1 MTGRWDTICLLM
13 KIRFGMFAKAYFDRP
28 WMPLLVF
35 LCLLAASAALSLPRS
50 KIWAV
55 PANVLAVAALAAFL
69 GMPVAAT
76 RNWVRRQ
83 WKTGLLHLLAMPAAV
98 LAFAGAMLALMTYSM
113 MGPSD
118 DGFADAL
125 VIPPDLEV
133 ADPLGELEARPN
145 VAADSFQRALLDVLA
160 RPGGDDPTV
169 AASLPALAQLR
180 KNYPDLLTRYL
191 RCSSAWRVFKENG
204 GLFAT
209 RRWVVGDDR
218 QFTLHGYYT
227 RHKLDIL
234 HKSGIPEFQSR
245 TTLGLSGVPWW
256 RGNADSSWLQ
266 AGDSAPLRL
275 STGNQMHES
284 HCVVSVGDL
293 AVEIFE
299 QSQAKERRLTKAALE
314 QIEAELSPLAAQP
327 TEETLRA
334 SLPQDSIRAGS
345 PSLELRNSFQPG
357 IYDAYVWI
365 NPGEPGMVYLKAY
378 EATQGTNLSATELKE
393 ASNEWIGWSDNPEEL
408 FLANAHI
415 TIYEGDWEKPY
426 AARFEVWFVPDSG
439 AAERK
444 LMEKVFK
451 IEGWQR

>member
-1 MTGRWDTICLLM
+1 MGYDLIPV
-13 KIRFGMFAKAYFDRP
+13 KIRFGIFAKAYFSRP
-28 WMPLLVF
+28 WLPLLVF
-35 LCLLAASAALSLPRS
+35 LGLLAASAALSLLRS
-50 KIWAV
+50 KFWAI
-55 PANVLAVAALAAFL
+55 PTVAALVAFL
-69 GMPVAAT
+69 GMPIAAI
-76 RNWVRRQ
+76 RNLVRRQ
-83 WKTGLLHLLAMPAAV
+83 WKTGLLHLLAMPVGVVAV
-98 LAFAGAMLALMTYSM
+98 AGAMSFMVMYSM
-113 MGPSD
+113 LGSSD
-118 DGFADAL
+118 DGFADSL
-125 VIPPDLEV
+125 VIPPDLAV
-133 ADPLGELEARPN
+133 AEPQDEPAGRPGT
-145 VAADSFQRALLDVLA
+145 VDDAFQRALLEALA
-160 RPGGDDPTV
+160 KPGGENATAV
-169 AASLPALAQLR
+169 AALPALAHLWG
-180 KNYPDLLTRYL
+180 NYPDLLTRYL

-378 EATQGTNLSATELKE
+378 EVTQGTNLSATELKE